1 MSYSSVCG
9 KNNKGDGNRGE
20 GCEGKHSQLLGWREA
35 QTHPEGK
42 TRTLQNGNKAIKC
55 DEYLNV
61 GLEGLEQCRRLGEQA
76 FQCLFV
82 IKIERQTMW

>member
-9 KNNKGDGNRGE
+9 RNNKGDGSRGE

-42 TRTLQNGNKAIKC
+42 TQALQNGNKAIKC

-61 GLEGLEQCRRLGEQA
+61 GLKGLESRLEQSKRLGEQA
-76 FQCLFV
+76 FQSLFV
-82 IKIERQTMW
+82 TKIER